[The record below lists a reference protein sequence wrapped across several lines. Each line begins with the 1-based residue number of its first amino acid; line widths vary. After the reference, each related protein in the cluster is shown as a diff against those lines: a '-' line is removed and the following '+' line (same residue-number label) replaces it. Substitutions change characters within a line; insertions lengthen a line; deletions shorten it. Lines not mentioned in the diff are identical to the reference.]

1 MLGREFDVAV
11 ALDGPDALTML
22 RQDGP
27 FAVVV
32 ADLKMAGMDGVQFLK
47 HVRQLTPNTMRLML
61 TGHPDL
67 NGAVSAINEGA
78 IFRFLTKPCEKEVLV
93 NAISNALAQYRERKE
108 ERIRISLPVHLLRA
122 ADEEKRFPART
133 IDISKSGVRL
143 AGVQAPLAANELVEI
158 ECANRS
164 APFRVIWVGRPGT
177 PTQGQAGLTCL
188 TPNQNIWALDFGQF
202 AETEQLARARV
213 VQSRLLPQQKP
224 PLRTLDYTGNCT
236 QARTVGGD
244 YYDFLEASPGE
255 VGFVLADIVGK
266 GIAAALLMANL
277 HGILHAQSG
286 WDPQNLPQL
295 LASVNRQFF
304 EHTADDRYAT
314 LFFGRYSDVTR
325 CLHYVN
331 CGHNPPIL
339 LRKTGAIERLEATA
353 TVLGLF
359 PEWECSVAET
369 ALQPGDILT
378 IFTDG
383 ITETTDCDGSEFGE
397 AGILEVLQK
406 QQGLDADAVLQKIE
420 KTAERF
426 RFGDQKDDL
435 TLVVACAR

>member
-1 MLGREFDVAV
+1 MLGRDFDISV
-11 ALDGPDALTML
+11 ALDGRDALSML
-22 RQDGP
+22 REDGP

-47 HVRQLTPNTMRLML
+47 HVRHLTPNTMRLML

-67 NGAVSAINEGA
+67 DGAVNAINEGA

-93 NAISNALAQYRERKE
+93 NAISSALAQYCERKE

-122 ADEEKRFPART
+122 AAHDKRLSACT
-133 IDISKSGVRL
+133 VDISKSGVRL
-143 AGVQAPLAANELVEI
+143 AGLQESLAVGELVEI
-158 ECANRS
+158 ECANRG
-164 APFRVIWVGRPGT
+164 APFRVIWVADSGT
-177 PTQGQAGLTCL
+177 PIQGQAGLTCL
-188 TPNQNIWALDFGQF
+188 TPNQNIWALDFGEF
-202 AETEQLARARV
+202 ADTEQMSRARL

-224 PLRTLDYTGNCT
+224 PLKTLDYTGNCM
-236 QARTVGGD
+236 QARIVGGD
-244 YYDFLEASPGE
+244 YYDFFETSPGE
-255 VGFVLADIVGK
+255 VSFVLADIVGK

-277 HGILHAQSG
+277 HGILHAQSD
-286 WDPQNLPQL
+286 WDTQNLPQL

-304 EHTADDRYAT
+304 RHTADDRYAT
-314 LFFGRYSDVTR
+314 LFFGRYCDATR
-325 CLHYVN
+325 RLHYVN

-339 LRKTGAIERLEATA
+339 LRKTGTFERLEATA

-359 PEWECSVAET
+359 PEWQCSVAET

-383 ITETTDCDGSEFGE
+383 ITETTDRDGSEFGE

-406 QQGLDADAVLQKIE
+406 EQGLDADAVLQKIE

-426 RFGDQKDDL
+426 RFGEQKDDL